1 VQVSRDEHGAAASA
15 MRAAERQMG
24 PRRRRPPGWRRGV
37 GDRRE
42 PHGAAALEKRRGEKR
57 GERER
62 AAWERQEQGE
72 ARGYQGRRPP
82 EGG

>member
-1 VQVSRDEHGAAASA
+1 VQVSRDEHGAVASA
-15 MRAAERQMG
+15 MRAAKRRMG

-42 PHGAAALEKRRGEKR
+42 PHGAVALEKRRGEKR
-57 GERER
+57 GETGAGR
-62 AAWERQEQGE
+62 GG
-72 ARGYQGRRPP
+72 GYQGRRPP